1 MARIFISYRRDDTGG
16 YAGRLFDRLST
27 HFGRGNIF
35 MDVDTIEPGLD
46 FVRAIERAVGSCDVL
61 LALIGQQ
68 WSSRRL
74 HNDQDFIRLEIATA
88 LKRDIRVIPLLIHGA
103 PMPSVSDL
111 PNDLRALTRRNALEI
126 SDVRFH
132 SDVDRLIEVLDRVLG
147 TTPNRVPQQVKK
159 EPAADISSS
168 EKTDF
173 FETPVGKVLG
183 VLILAFI
190 VWFILPGLCNRP

>member
-183 VLILAFI
+183 VIILAFI

>member
-1 MARIFISYRRDDTGG
+1 MAHIFISYRRDDTGG

-183 VLILAFI
+183 VIILAFI